1 MTATGWIE
9 NTGMG
14 WKDAAH
20 STVGR
25 DWGRAPTRVEGIPAR
40 LRVPRP
46 AGQVRAWALDGRGA
60 RRAELPVRPAGP
72 EGAWIELGPRW
83 ETLWY
88 EVDLPG
94 AR

>member
-1 MTATGWIE
+1 
-9 NTGMG
+9 MG
-14 WKDAAH
+14 WKNAAR

-46 AGQVRAWALDGRGA
+46 AAEVRAWALDGRGA

-72 EGAWIELGPRW
+72 EGAWIELGSGW

-88 EVDLPG
+88 EVAPS
-94 AR
+94 AVR